1 RFDLEQQV
9 RYLQVDRWPGLGCR
23 ADTLTVAGDHRLQS
37 GAEAGPAVAYP
48 DQVLLGVEALIWWQR
63 HLFSRC
69 CSIHRLMYQA
79 AFCASWMA
87 LSLWPRSEEHTS
99 ELQSRFDLVCRLLLE

>member
-1 RFDLEQQV
+1 WL
-9 RYLQVDRWPGLGCR
+9 GLGCR

-37 GAEAGPAVAYP
+37 GAEVGPAVAYP
-48 DQVLLGVEALIWWQR
+48 DQVLLGVETLIWWQR

-79 AFCASWMA
+79 AFWASWMA
-87 LSLWPRSEEHTS
+87 LSLWPR
-99 ELQSRFDLVCRLLLE
+99 RRMYLVALPRWYSSWKASITWMASSPPRW